1 MTGLFRWLY
10 DRPKLRLALLLALP
24 LLWLVVAYLGSL
36 FVMLISSFWG
46 IDDFTGNIVH
56 HFSFSNFHT
65 IFTQSVYRNVGLRT
79 ILVAVSVTLIDLVL
93 ALPLAFFIAKILKP
107 KFRNA
112 MVALVLIPLWASYL
126 VKTYAWR
133 TLFSDGGVLAWL
145 LKPLHLTPPSY
156 GLLATTLTLSYL
168 WLPYMILPIY
178 AGLERLPNSL
188 LEASAD
194 LGGKAGKT
202 FRSIVL
208 PLLYPS
214 IIAGSIFTFSLSLGD
229 YIVVK
234 IVGGTSQLMANVI
247 ADNIGTAGN
256 IPFAAALAIF
266 PIAVILLYLFGVKK
280 FGALENL

>member
-56 HFSFSNFHT
+56 HFSFNNFHT
-65 IFTQSVYRNVGLRT
+65 IFTQSVYRIVGLRT

-126 VKTYAWR
+126 
-133 TLFSDGGVLAWL
+133 
-145 LKPLHLTPPSY
+145 
-156 GLLATTLTLSYL
+156 
-168 WLPYMILPIY
+168 
-178 AGLERLPNSL
+178 
-188 LEASAD
+188 
-194 LGGKAGKT
+194 
-202 FRSIVL
+202 
-208 PLLYPS
+208 
-214 IIAGSIFTFSLSLGD
+214 FSL
-229 YIVVK
+229 
-234 IVGGTSQLMANVI
+234 N
-247 ADNIGTAGN
+247 N
-256 IPFAAALAIF
+256 
-266 PIAVILLYLFGVKK
+266 
-280 FGALENL
+280 